1 MSDPALPVGPRPAV
15 GLGTKILY
23 GLGSVAFGIK
33 DNGYRVFLLLFYNQ
47 VVGMDPRAVGLAIT
61 LALIIDCVIDPVL
74 GEISDNWRSK
84 WGRRHPFMY
93 ASALPIALSFLLL
106 WNPPAGWSEGALFWY
121 LVAVAVLGRSFI
133 TMYEVPSSSLAAELT
148 EDYDERSSIL
158 GWRYFFAWWGGLTLT
173 IVMFWVFMQP
183 TPDIPNGQLNPAAYK
198 TYGYAGAVLMF
209 ISILASAA
217 GTHRFIPWLRRPQVH
232 ASRTLT
238 QTLGQMAETL
248 NNRPFVVITLVG
260 LVAAIAQGVSFTLA
274 FYFSTYFWEL
284 NSFWTGVLVLD
295 SYFSSAIAL
304 IAAPMLSKRSGKKK
318 AGSILL
324 AASVLTGFLPLFL
337 RLMGWFPEN
346 ADVAAVIQWGPKLV
360 DVPSIVPWLFL
371 DGVVRGI
378 FGITA
383 AILITAMLAD
393 VVEHAEVKTGR
404 RSEGLFF
411 AFTSLVQKAVGGIGV
426 MAASFLLV
434 LIDFPR
440 NAKPGEVDAAI
451 ITKMALVYMPVLA
464 ILYGTALAIMQLY
477 NISRETH
484 TENLRALAAKAE
496 AGEAADIVP

>member
-1 MSDPALPVGPRPAV
+1 V
-15 GLGTKILY
+15 GTKILY

-106 WNPPAGWSEGALFWY
+106 WNPPAGWGEGALFWY

-173 IVMFWVFMQP
+173 IAMFFIFMQP
-183 TPDIPNGQLNPAAYK
+183 TPEIKSGQLNPDAYK
-198 TYGYAGAVLMF
+198 TYGYVGAVLMF
-209 ISILASAA
+209 LSIIASAA
-217 GTHRFIPWLRRPQVH
+217 GTHRFIPWLRRAPVQT
-232 ASRTLT
+232 ARTIG
-238 QTLGQMAETL
+238 QTLRQMKDTL
-248 NNRPFVVITLVG
+248 SNRPFVVITLVG

-284 NSFWTGVLVLD
+284 NSFWTGVLVMD
-295 SYFSSAIAL
+295 SYISSAIAL
-304 IAAPMLSKRSGKKK
+304 IAAPMLSKRSGKKM

-324 AASVLTGFLPLFL
+324 ALSVLTGFAPLLL
-337 RLMGWFPEN
+337 RLLGWFPDN
-346 ADVAAVIQWGPKLV
+346 ADVLPGNGFSFNLDLGLLNLSLDSKGPT
-360 DVPSIVPWLFL
+360 PSIVPWLFL
-371 DGVVRGI
+371 DGVIRGI

-383 AILITAMLAD
+383 AILITSMLAD

-440 NAKPGEVDAAI
+440 NAKPGEVDASV
-451 ITKMALVYMPVLA
+451 ITNMALVYMPVLA
-464 ILYGTALAIMQLY
+464 ILYGIALGIMQLY
-477 NISRETH
+477 NITRETH
-484 TENLRALAAKAE
+484 TENLRVIAAKAQAAE
-496 AGEAADIVP
+496 NADIVP

>member
-1 MSDPALPVGPRPAV
+1 MTEAAQPLGPRPRV
-15 GLGTKILY
+15 GVGTKMLY

-47 VVGMDPRAVGLAIT
+47 VVGMDPRAVGFAIT

-93 ASALPIALSFLLL
+93 ASALPVALSFLLL
-106 WNPPAGWSEGALFWY
+106 WNPPAGWGEGAMFWY
-121 LVAVAVLGRSFI
+121 LVAVAVIGRSFI

-173 IVMFWVFMQP
+173 VVMFWVFMQP
-183 TPDIPNGQLNPAAYK
+183 TDTIKNGQLNPDAYK
-198 TYGYAGAVLMF
+198 MYGYVGAVLMF
-209 ISILASAA
+209 LSIIVSAA
-217 GTHRFIPWLRRPQVH
+217 GTHRFIPWLRRAPVQT
-232 ASRTLT
+232 ARTVM
-238 QTLGQMAETL
+238 QTLSQMRDTL

-295 SYFSSAIAL
+295 SYISSAIAL
-304 IAAPMLSKRSGKKK
+304 VAAPMLSKRSGKKK
-318 AGSILL
+318 AGAILL
-324 AASVLTGFLPLFL
+324 ALAVLTGFVPLLL
-337 RLMGWFPEN
+337 RLLGWFPEN
-346 ADVAAVIQWGPKLV
+346 ADMYGEI
-360 DVPSIVPWLFL
+360 PSIVPWLFL
-371 DGVVRGI
+371 DGVIRGI

-383 AILITAMLAD
+383 AILITSMLAD
-393 VVEHAEVKTGR
+393 VVEHSEVKTGR

-434 LIDFPR
+434 IIDFPR
-440 NAKPGEVDAAI
+440 NAKPGEVDATV
-451 ITKMALVYMPVLA
+451 ITNMALVYMPVLA
-464 ILYGTALAIMQLY
+464 ILYGIALAIMQLY

-484 TENLRALAAKAE
+484 TENLRIIAAKNQA
-496 AGEAADIVP
+496 AEAADIVP

>member
-1 MSDPALPVGPRPAV
+1 MTDAAKPLGPRPRV
-15 GLGTKILY
+15 GIGTKIFY

-61 LALIIDCVIDPVL
+61 LALIIDCVIDPIL
-74 GEISDNWRSK
+74 GEISDNWRSR

-106 WNPPAGWSEGALFWY
+106 WNPPAGWSEQALFWY

-148 EDYDERSSIL
+148 EDYDQRASIL

-173 IVMFWVFMQP
+173 VIMFWVFMRP
-183 TPDIPNGQLNPAAYK
+183 TPEIPNGQLNPAAYQM
-198 TYGYAGAVLMF
+198 YGYVGAVLMF
-209 ISILASAA
+209 VSIIASAA
-217 GTHRFIPWLRRPQVH
+217 GTHRFIPWLRRAPVQT
-232 ASRTLT
+232 SRTLM
-238 QTLGQMAETL
+238 QTLGQMRDTL
-248 NNRPFVVITLVG
+248 SNRPFVVITMVG

-295 SYFSSAIAL
+295 SYISSAIAL
-304 IAAPMLSKRSGKKK
+304 VAAPMLSKRSGKKK
-318 AGSILL
+318 AGTILL
-324 AASVLTGFLPLFL
+324 AASVLTGFLPLML
-337 RLMGWFPEN
+337 RLLGWFPEN
-346 ADVAAVIQWGPKLV
+346 ADNYGEIPA
-360 DVPSIVPWLFL
+360 IVPWLFL
-371 DGVVRGI
+371 DGVIRGI

-393 VVEHAEVKTGR
+393 VVEHSEVKTGR

-411 AFTSLVQKAVGGIGV
+411 AFTSLVQKAVGGVGV

-434 LIDFPR
+434 LINFPR
-440 NAKPGEVDAAI
+440 DAKPGEVDAEI
-451 ITKMALVYMPVLA
+451 ITNMALVYMPVLA

-484 TENLRALAAKAE
+484 TENLRIIAAKAE
-496 AGEAADIVP
+496 AAEAADVAP

>member
-1 MSDPALPVGPRPAV
+1 MSDPAAPVGPRPAV
-15 GLGTKILY
+15 GVGTKMLY

-47 VVGMDPRAVGLAIT
+47 VVGMDPRAVGLAIS

-74 GEISDNWRSK
+74 GEISDNWRSR

-93 ASALPIALSFLLL
+93 ASALPVALSFLLL
-106 WNPPAGWSEGALFWY
+106 WNPPAGWGEGALFWY

-148 EDYDERSSIL
+148 DDYDQRSSIL
-158 GWRYFFAWWGGLTLT
+158 SWRYFFAWWGGLTLT
-173 IVMFWVFMQP
+173 VAMFWVLMKP
-183 TPDIPNGQLNPAAYK
+183 TPEIANGQLNPAAYK
-198 TYGYAGAVLMF
+198 TYGYVGAVLMF
-209 ISILASAA
+209 VSIIASAA
-217 GTHRFIPWLRRPQVH
+217 GTHRFIPWLRRPAAH
-232 ASRTLT
+232 TGRTVI
-238 QTLGQMAETL
+238 QTLGQMKDTL
-248 NNRPFVVITLVG
+248 SNRPFVVITLVG

-304 IAAPMLSKRSGKKK
+304 IAAPMLTKRSGKKK
-318 AGSILL
+318 AGTILL
-324 AASVLTGFLPLFL
+324 AASVLTGFVPLLL
-337 RLMGWFPEN
+337 RLLGWFPEN
-346 ADVAAVIQWGPKLV
+346 ADMLEGGQIPA
-360 DVPSIVPWLFL
+360 IVPWLFL
-371 DGVVRGI
+371 DGVIRGI

-393 VVEHAEVKTGR
+393 VVEHSEVRTGR

-440 NAKPGEVDAAI
+440 NAKPGQVDPEI
-451 ITKMALVYMPVLA
+451 ITKMALFYMPLLA

-484 TENLRALAAKAE
+484 EENLRVLAAKAE
-496 AGEAADIVP
+496 AAEAADIAP